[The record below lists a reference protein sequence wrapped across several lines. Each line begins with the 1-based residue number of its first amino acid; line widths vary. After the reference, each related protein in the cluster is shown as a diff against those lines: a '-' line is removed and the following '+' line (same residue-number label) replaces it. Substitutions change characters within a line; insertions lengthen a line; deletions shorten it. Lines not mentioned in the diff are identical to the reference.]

1 MSADA
6 ETCPQGARMRGLII
20 LNAYT
25 RRPQMLHQ
33 AGRLTEE
40 FALRGVDVEVWHND
54 RFLAVVDGDGIST
67 AVDMNIG

>member
-40 FALRGVDVEVWHND
+40 FALRGAD
-54 RFLAVVDGDGIST
+54 A
-67 AVDMNIG
+67 